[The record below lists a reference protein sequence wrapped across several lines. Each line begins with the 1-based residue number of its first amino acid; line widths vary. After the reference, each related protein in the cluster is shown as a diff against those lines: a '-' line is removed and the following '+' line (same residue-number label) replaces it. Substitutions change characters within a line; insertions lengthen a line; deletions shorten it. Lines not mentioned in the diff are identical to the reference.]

1 MDSVMDVRRC
11 RRCDRLYAFS
21 PLHNNTR
28 ALCTACAGDDPVVQL
43 AAERRQ
49 QAAVARSARR
59 RRSGSA
65 FRNRKEDP
73 DASSLSNVQIVNG
86 RLVYTWEGPAHV

>member
-11 RRCDRLYAFS
+11 RRCDRWYAFA
-21 PLHNNTR
+21 PPQNTL
-28 ALCTACAGDDPVVQL
+28 ALCTACAGDDPVTQL
-43 AAERRQ
+43 RAERRQ

-59 RRSGSA
+59 RRPGSA

-73 DASSLSNVQIVNG
+73 DAPSLSDVRVING
-86 RLVYTWEGPAHV
+86 RLVYRWEGPAHV